1 MRILSWLF
9 KWLYT
14 QSLLFYPHN
23 FREEFGEEMKAVF
36 EETLSSSSGPQM
48 GINIFL
54 RELRDFPGNLIEIY
68 FNSWLKG
75 GIMYSTEA
83 YISPSTRWQALI
95 GTLPF
100 LAFGISSMISKGD
113 HFPFGSHE
121 GEMVVYGLSL
131 VGLLIGWIQSFPLWS
146 YSYLGWSILIAYF
159 NTNWGFYDNH
169 PDFQVWIP
177 FGINILVAILW
188 THSLAPI
195 KKLFQDI
202 WNDCTRLSLAMFAFG
217 GFVWLIYDS
226 NHHPQ
231 LLWFMLASTLVI
243 SAGGWFFL
251 RSSSL
256 KGRVIAIIGS
266 FVGGWIISSI
276 CDATWDYHAYYGLTP
291 SVRLWYQSLWLYLSI
306 FTFWLGI
313 LFWPVLIA
321 LIHRVVNRL
330 ERKKYL
336 RE

>member
-1 MRILSWLF
+1 MSILTRLIW
-9 KWLYT
+9 WLYT
-14 QSLLFYPHN
+14 QSLLFYPLN

-36 EETLSSSSGPQM
+36 EETLSSSSGLQM

-54 RELRDFPGNLIEIY
+54 RELRGIPGNLIDI
-68 FNSWLKG
+68 FFDPWFKG
-75 GIMYSTEA
+75 GNMYSHEA

-95 GTLPF
+95 GALPF
-100 LAFGISSMISKGD
+100 LAFGLSRMISKADQIPIHGYD
-113 HFPFGSHE
+113 V
-121 GEMVVYGLSL
+121 EMVVYGLSL
-131 VGLLIGWIQSFPLWS
+131 VGLLIGWIRGFPLWS
-146 YSYLGWSILIAYF
+146 YSYLGWSFLLAYF
-159 NTNWGFYDNH
+159 NTNWGFYGN

-177 FGINILVAILW
+177 FGINALVAILW

-202 WNDCTRLSLAMFAFG
+202 WNDWTRLSLAMFAFG

-231 LLWFMLASTLVI
+231 LLWFILASTVAI

-251 RSSSL
+251 RSASL
-256 KGRVIAIIGS
+256 KGRVFAIVGS

-276 CDATWDYHAYYGLTP
+276 CQATWDFHAYYDLTP
-291 SVRLWYQSLWLYLSI
+291 SVKLWYQSLWLYLSI

-321 LIHRVVNRL
+321 LIRRVVNRL
-330 ERKKYL
+330 SVVDSL